1 MLKLSPTWGEN
12 EVLAQ
17 PTPDTWWGLSARELR
32 DAFGAY
38 ATGVTLVT
46 AQGPDGPVG
55 ITANSFTSISLD
67 PPLLLVC
74 VDRRARSLPAFE
86 RAESFAVNVLHADH
100 EPLSNRFARP
110 HGDGER
116 FDHAGWTT
124 GALGLPILA
133 DALAVFECRRH
144 AVHEGGDH
152 RIFLGRVEALRRHS
166 AAEPLV
172 VFQGAY
178 RSLQAPEP

>member
-12 EVLAQ
+12 EGLAQ
-17 PTPDTWWGLSARELR
+17 PTADTWWGLSARELR

-55 ITANSFTSISLD
+55 ITANSFTSVSLD

-74 VDRRARSLPAFE
+74 VDRRARALPAFE
-86 RAESFAVNVLHADH
+86 RAESFAVNVLHAGH
-100 EPLSNRFARP
+100 AALSSRFARP
-110 HGDGER
+110 HGDADR
-116 FDHAGWTT
+116 FGHPAWTT
-124 GALGLPILA
+124 GALGLPVLGE
-133 DALAVFECRRH
+133 ALAVFECRRH
-144 AVHEGGDH
+144 AVHDGGDH
-152 RIFLGRVEALRRHS
+152 RIFLGRVEAVRRQPAS
-166 AAEPLV
+166 DPLV

-178 RSLQAPEP
+178 RSLTTPEA